1 MHNQP
6 GSAPPVFVD
15 GTGRRRRLTVIAG
28 TAMGLGLLTSLALI
42 VAGLFLDTSV
52 PLPGWSDD
60 SRGTRPVEAGVDGIN
75 QPQVVPSPSPSSVT
89 RTSAPLPRATPTNGN
104 RGPATTGTTATATG
118 VPSATDQPGRGDE
131 HRNTAKP
138 SKSPGKPQ

>member
-42 VAGLFLDTSV
+42 AAGLFLDTSV

-60 SRGTRPVEAGVDGIN
+60 SRGTRPVEAGVDGVN
-75 QPQVVPSPSPSSVT
+75 QPRVTRSPSPSSASS
-89 RTSAPLPRATPTNGN
+89 TSAPLPRATPTTGN
-104 RGPATTGTTATATG
+104 RPPTTTATATG
-118 VPSATDQPGRGDE
+118 APSATDQPGRGDE